1 MSHSGASDSDVSPTA
16 NAVHPGEAPAAP
28 PAPVLSFEHVTIE
41 SGASYPYDSS
51 VWDVHLTLR
60 PGDLVLV
67 RMEKEHT
74 RLPLADAACGITP
87 AAEGVVRFLGESWSD
102 LPAERAAARRGRIG
116 RVFEDQGW
124 VRNLSIE

>member
-1 MSHSGASDSDVSPTA
+1 MSHSDASDSEVSPTA
-16 NAVHPGEAPAAP
+16 KAVHPAEAPPELQAP

-51 VWDVHLTLR
+51 VWDVNLTLR

-87 AAEGVVRFLGESWSD
+87 AGEGVVRFLGE
-102 LPAERAAARRGRIG
+102 
-116 RVFEDQGW
+116 
-124 VRNLSIE
+124 